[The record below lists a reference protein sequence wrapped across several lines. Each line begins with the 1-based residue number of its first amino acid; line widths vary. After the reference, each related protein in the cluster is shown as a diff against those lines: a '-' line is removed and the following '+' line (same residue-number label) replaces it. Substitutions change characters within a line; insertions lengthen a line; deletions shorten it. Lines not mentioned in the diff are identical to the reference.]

1 MHEGGIVSII
11 LGIALSLLFAAG
23 GLALVRIV
31 WGPTNLDRALSLD
44 VIIVIVTGILAT
56 QIVRSGDDASLPIL
70 VVFSLTGFVGSVS
83 VARFMGR
90 KEGVE

>member
-1 MHEGGIVSII
+1 MSII
-11 LGIALSLLFAAG
+11 LNIALILLFAAI
-23 GLALVRIV
+23 GLALLRIAL
-31 WGPTNLDRALSLD
+31 GPTNLDRALCLD

-56 QIVRSGDDASLPIL
+56 QIVRSEDAASLPIL

-90 KEGVE
+90 REKESP

>member
-1 MHEGGIVSII
+1 MNII
-11 LGIALSLLFAAG
+11 LAIALALLLAAAA
-23 GLALVRIV
+23 LALVRV
-31 WGPTNLDRALSLD
+31 LLGPTNLDRALCLD

-56 QIVRSGDDASLPIL
+56 QIVRTGDAATLPIL

-90 KEGVE
+90 REEDAE